1 MDPRALR
8 RILVGLRSGL
18 RGLWAAPLVLL
29 TSVSTMAGGLLVLAG
44 YLLVVQNLREVLTH
58 FGDELRLVAF
68 VSPAHDLDA
77 QAAQDLAGRVGG
89 FEGIARVRWIPPAA
103 ALERLREELGRDAGI
118 LEGLERN
125 PLPGSL
131 ELEVAESARSPETLR
146 NLVAMIAAEPEI
158 EEVRYGED
166 WVESYARLVRVA
178 EWLGL
183 GLGVALVGV
192 LGAIVAGTVR
202 LTVHARADEIQIQRL
217 VGASGLFVR
226 LPFYLEGAIQ
236 GAGAATI
243 ALLALYGLWTVG
255 LPLLGD
261 PLQLV
266 LGRVSPSFFG
276 PGSVVLLLLLGTGLG
291 LGGAMLSLVNLEESP

>member
-18 RGLWAAPLVLL
+18 RGLRAAPLVFV
-29 TSVSTMAGGLLVLAG
+29 TSVSTMAG
-44 YLLVVQNLREVLTH
+44 YLLIVQNLREVLTH

-77 QAAQDLAGRVGG
+77 VGAQDLAKRVGG
-89 FEGIARVRWIPPAA
+89 FEGIAEVRWVPPAA
-103 ALERLREELGRDAGI
+103 ALERLRRELGRDAGI

-131 ELEVAESARSPETLR
+131 ELEVAESARAPETLR
-146 NLVAMIAAEPEI
+146 NLVAMIGAEPEI

-166 WVESYARLVRVA
+166 WVESYARLVGIA

-192 LGAIVAGTVR
+192 LGAMVAGTVR

-236 GAGAATI
+236 GAGAAGL
-243 ALLALYGLWTVG
+243 ALLALYGLWTIG
-255 LPLLGD
+255 LPLLGN

-266 LGRVSPSFFG
+266 LGRVAPSFFG
-276 PGSVVLLLLLGTGLG
+276 AGQVVLLLVLGTGMG
-291 LGGAMLSLVNLEESP
+291 LCGAVISLLNLEEAP